1 MALWVDMDHHHSPD
15 LDLYYE
21 PKMRGKTLHLVFE
34 DGVDY
39 SFDEAMMIAQEQI
52 AGDDLVALHV
62 VKRVLD
68 GVLLPGV
75 GTPPAAAHRL
85 RLYRETVTPEAPTI
99 RREVTEAVK
108 TPLQLRLDGI

>member
-1 MALWVDMDHHHSPD
+1 MAQWGDMDYHHSPD

-39 SFDEAMMIAQEQI
+39 SFSEAMMIAQEQI
-52 AGDDLVALHV
+52 AGEDLVALHA
-62 VKRVLD
+62 VKKALD
-68 GVLLPGV
+68 GVLLPGA
-75 GTPPAAAHRL
+75 GTPPAAVYRQ
-85 RLYRETVTPEAPTI
+85 RLYSAVTRPADPDTKPP
-99 RREVTEAVK
+99 VTEAVK